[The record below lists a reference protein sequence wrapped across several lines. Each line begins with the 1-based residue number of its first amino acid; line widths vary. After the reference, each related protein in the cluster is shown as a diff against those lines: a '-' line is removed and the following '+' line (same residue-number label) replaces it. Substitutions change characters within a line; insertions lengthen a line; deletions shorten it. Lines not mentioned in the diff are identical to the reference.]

1 MPAVVDSLTRSSAR
15 NQAGSETWRFSLV
28 GVPHRCIPGE
38 SFNMFD
44 KRSSFLDRL
53 TQPGPKHNV
62 RSKRMGLLDEGK
74 KYPITGS
81 TRSPQ
86 PNNLARTRLANQLFS
101 RRYRPGS
108 LVLLPEIAAEYQMDV
123 DY

>member
-15 NQAGSETWRFSLV
+15 NQADSETWRFSLV
-28 GVPHRCIPGE
+28 AVPHRCIPGE

-62 RSKRMGLLDEGK
+62 RSKRMRLLREGK
-74 KYPITGS
+74 TYPTTGS
-81 TRSPQ
+81 NRSRH
-86 PNNLARTRLANQLFS
+86 PNKCARARLSTELFS
-101 RRYRPGS
+101 GRYRPG
-108 LVLLPEIAAEYQMDV
+108 
-123 DY
+123 